1 MERRSDTVRVCLSR
15 NHAVKPSGFR
25 ACPEAASLE
34 ERQPA
39 DSGVNQRLRHRIP
52 VVRPQ
57 RRAEVIAQA
66 LEAPYLTALADLFDR
81 LVDGAQRPNELRA
94 AGSGL
99 ELGGGA
105 RQRTTGVHVEHD
117 RTARRSAA

>member
-1 MERRSDTVRVCLSR
+1 MERRLDMQRVCLPR
-15 NHAVKPSGFR
+15 DRAVKPGGFR

-39 DSGVNQRLRHRIP
+39 GSGMNQRLRHRIP
-52 VVRPQ
+52 VVQPQ
-57 RRAEVIAQA
+57 SRAEVLAQA
-66 LEAPYLTALADLFDR
+66 LEARYLTALADLCDR

-99 ELGGGA
+99 ELGGGT
-105 RQRTTGVHVEHD
+105 RQRTTGVHVRD
-117 RTARRSAA
+117 IRTERRPGA